1 MNRNRIRSGPWAYAQ
16 ALPSAIAAVLLVVGC
31 GGKLDLGDNLALY
44 SGPVDPDASPS
55 AGGATTPGPIATE
68 QGQATDIASDG
79 KRIYWFAE
87 VGGTRDGV
95 LKGCDPS
102 DCRGTLVTYAAHQG
116 TSAGIAADGKSVYW
130 VAEQLVGMVTSYS
143 IRGCP
148 VSGCDGAGARE
159 IGTAPV
165 VGGFTSDGTY
175 LYWFEADK
183 TVQRCSAV
191 GCGQSPEV
199 VTTLDG
205 SPTSLAVDDSSVYVT
220 VTVTQGTTEIG
231 RVLAFDKSGG
241 SPTRLLADNQQSPGD
256 VVVSGQRVLW
266 ANQHDNGA
274 ILSCPRDGCAGST
287 GSIASAQSRPTRLA
301 VDEANAYWVTDQG
314 TALMAPGAD
323 FVDIVRCP
331 LAGCTSPTVLAPQ
344 QQIRSQLV
352 AAGASLFWLDPNP
365 PLAGSSP
372 PTNGIPVP
380 WAPASVLGVHK

>member
-165 VGGFTSDGTY
+165 VGGFTSDGT
-175 LYWFEADK
+175 
-183 TVQRCSAV
+183 
-191 GCGQSPEV
+191 
-199 VTTLDG
+199 
-205 SPTSLAVDDSSVYVT
+205 
-220 VTVTQGTTEIG
+220 
-231 RVLAFDKSGG
+231 
-241 SPTRLLADNQQSPGD
+241 
-256 VVVSGQRVLW
+256 
-266 ANQHDNGA
+266 
-274 ILSCPRDGCAGST
+274 
-287 GSIASAQSRPTRLA
+287 
-301 VDEANAYWVTDQG
+301 
-314 TALMAPGAD
+314 
-323 FVDIVRCP
+323 
-331 LAGCTSPTVLAPQ
+331 
-344 QQIRSQLV
+344 
-352 AAGASLFWLDPNP
+352 
-365 PLAGSSP
+365 
-372 PTNGIPVP
+372 
-380 WAPASVLGVHK
+380 